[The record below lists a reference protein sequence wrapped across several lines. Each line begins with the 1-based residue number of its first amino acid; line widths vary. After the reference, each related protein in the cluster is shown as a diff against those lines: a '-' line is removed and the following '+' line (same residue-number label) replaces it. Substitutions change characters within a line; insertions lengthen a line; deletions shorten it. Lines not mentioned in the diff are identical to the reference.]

1 MINKAGLALI
11 KQFEGEGYFKWY
23 PDPAHGWK
31 VPTVGY
37 GHTDQAGKPFYAN
50 TKSKTF
56 TQKEIDDIL
65 IADLERGYEPAVKK
79 YVKVPLNENQ
89 YAALVSFVFN
99 LGAGNFA
106 KSTLLKKI
114 NAKDFKGAVGEFAK
128 WNKAGGKV
136 LKGLTRRRAA
146 EAALFKK
153 PTTASINL
161 VEEIKPITIT
171 TVSET
176 AEEPR
181 KGLIRLL
188 LDFFL
193 WFIRRK

>member
-37 GHTDQAGKPFYAN
+37 GHTDQAGKPFYAD

-56 TQKEIDDIL
+56 TQEEIDDIL

-99 LGAGNFA
+99 LGAGNFS
-106 KSTLLKKI
+106 KSTLLKKV
-114 NAKDFKGAVGEFAK
+114 NAKDFKGAANEFAK

-136 LKGLTRRRAA
+136 LKGLTRRREA
-146 EAALFKK
+146 EAALFLK
-153 PTTASINL
+153 PTAGTVQSIPD
-161 VEEIKPITIT
+161 VIT
-171 TVSET
+171 TVTPENTNAPTGSLLVRLIKLLISIFMK
-176 AEEPR
+176 R
-181 KGLIRLL
+181 KT
-188 LDFFL
+188 
-193 WFIRRK
+193 